1 MSAPEYE
8 RPPLIRAS
16 RTFSPRG
23 GEKALAPRSGE
34 SRVRGM
40 NGVLL
45 RNLLLFGRVL
55 RGLGL
60 DVDPGRMID
69 LVTAIGFISIGRRS
83 DFYHAARGLLV
94 HRREDIALFDE
105 AFEVFWRS
113 RGRELTSLDLRAL
126 GERRRFRRPRF
137 VPPPLREEPR
147 SGGAEAAPESDEPP
161 LIQATL
167 TYSER
172 EVLRHKDF
180 SDLTEEELQAVKRL
194 MAEIVWRVRER
205 RTRRRR
211 PGRGRLIDFRR
222 TVRLNL
228 RYGGELLDWAKR
240 EPKVKPRPL
249 VIIADVSGSMERYTR
264 LLLLFTYGLAKA
276 LEQKVE
282 AFVFSTRLTRITRQL
297 KERDLERALR
307 EVSRVVPDWSGGT
320 RIGEALRAF
329 NFDWARR
336 VLGRGALTLVISDGW
351 DCGDIGVLRDEIA
364 RLQRTS
370 RRLIWLNPLLG
381 SPEYEP
387 LTRGIQAA
395 LPYIDDFLPVH
406 NLASL
411 EDLAGHLTKLG
422 EHRPER
428 RQGSARRASRTAV
441 AASQ

>member
-1 MSAPEYE
+1 
-8 RPPLIRAS
+8 
-16 RTFSPRG
+16 
-23 GEKALAPRSGE
+23 
-34 SRVRGM
+34 M
-40 NGVLL
+40 NGALL
-45 RNLLLFGRVL
+45 RNLVLFGRVL

-60 DVDPGRMID
+60 DVNPGRMID
-69 LVTAIGFISIGRRS
+69 LVTALEFISIGNRS
-83 DFYHAARGLLV
+83 DFYHAARGLLI

-113 RGRELTSLDLRAL
+113 RGKKLTSLDLRAL

-137 VPPPLREEPR
+137 VPPSLTEESNTSTSP
-147 SGGAEAAPESDEPP
+147 STAESDEPP

-172 EVLRHKDF
+172 EVLRQKDF
-180 SDLTEEELQAVKRL
+180 SDLTAEELKAVQWL

-205 RTRRRR
+205 RSRRRR
-211 PGRGRLIDFRR
+211 PGHGRLIDLRR

-228 RYGGELLDWAKR
+228 RYGGELLDWAER
-240 EPKVKPRPL
+240 EPKFKPRPL

-276 LEQKVE
+276 LEQRVE

-297 KERDLERALR
+297 KERNLDRALC
-307 EVSRVVPDWSGGT
+307 EVSRAVPDWSGGT

-329 NFDWARR
+329 NFEWGRR
-336 VLGRGALTLVISDGW
+336 VLGSGALTLVISDGW
-351 DCGDIGVLRDEIA
+351 DRGDIGVLGEEIA
-364 RLQRTS
+364 RLQRSS

-381 SPEYEP
+381 SPEYQP

-395 LPYIDDFLPVH
+395 LPFIDDFLPVH
-406 NLASL
+406 NLSSL
-411 EDLAGHLTKLG
+411 EDLAEHLANLT

-428 RQGSARRASRTAV
+428 RQVWQERAARHRAGGGAEIVIRDNDRAI
-441 AASQ
+441 

>member
-1 MSAPEYE
+1 
-8 RPPLIRAS
+8 
-16 RTFSPRG
+16 
-23 GEKALAPRSGE
+23 
-34 SRVRGM
+34 M
-40 NGVLL
+40 NGAFL

-55 RGLGL
+55 RALGL
-60 DVDPGRMID
+60 DVNPGRMID
-69 LVTAIGFISIGRRS
+69 LVTALGCISIGSRS

-94 HRREDIALFDE
+94 HRREDIPIFDE

-113 RGRELTSLDLRAL
+113 RGRKLTSLDLRAL
-126 GERRRFRRPRF
+126 GERRRFRKPRF
-137 VPPPLREEPR
+137 VPPSLGEE
-147 SGGAEAAPESDEPP
+147 SAAGSALSSLQSDEPP
-161 LIQATL
+161 VIQATL

-172 EVLRHKDF
+172 EVLRQKDF
-180 SDLTEEELQAVKRL
+180 SDLTADELRAVQWL

-211 PGRGRLIDFRR
+211 PGHGRLIDLRR

-228 RYGGELLDWAKR
+228 RYGGELLDWAER
-240 EPKVKPRPL
+240 EPKSKARPL

-297 KERDLERALR
+297 RERNLDRALR
-307 EVSRVVPDWSGGT
+307 EVSRTVPDWSGGT
-320 RIGEALRAF
+320 RIGEALRTF
-329 NFDWARR
+329 NFEWGRR
-336 VLGRGALTLVISDGW
+336 VLGSGALTLVISDGW

-364 RLQRTS
+364 RLQRSS

-387 LTRGIQAA
+387 LTRGIQAS
-395 LPYIDDFLPVH
+395 LPFIDDFLPVH

-411 EDLAGHLTKLG
+411 EDLAEHLANLT

-428 RQGSARRASRTAV
+428 RQIRVSRSMPTPLEASPY
-441 AASQ
+441 SQS